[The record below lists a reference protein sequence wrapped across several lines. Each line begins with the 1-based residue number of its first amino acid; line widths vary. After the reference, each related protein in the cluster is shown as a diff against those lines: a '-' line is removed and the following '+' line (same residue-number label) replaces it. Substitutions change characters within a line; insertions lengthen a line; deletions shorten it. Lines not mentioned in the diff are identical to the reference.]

1 MGIMKK
7 LLTGLTIIVL
17 AAILLLGYFGF
28 VPVVSNIMG
37 ANTPRDL
44 GVRATAAH
52 LASANAKLGVTF
64 TVLPST
70 AEGKA
75 SLSET
80 GTQPVNVQLTS
91 EEVTALVNDHS
102 EKWKYYPIDHVQVKI
117 NTDNTIELSG
127 VLRVDRWK
135 GYADATGLP
144 ESGRSQIRPYLSVFT
159 SNPAIYM
166 KGTLSIQNYPQLSV
180 SEIDLGRLGVTQS
193 QFNDY
198 LYAVESFISHVDN
211 LYQIHITQLKAEG
224 GMLRVVGSEPTNVGL
239 SPPQTRVT
247 NFWVPSAESAI
258 SSIALVS
265 LAMIIYNSISAPMR
279 WLSEKLNSLIP
290 EFIKKSIED
299 FLASK
304 SEQTIELKK
313 GSIFKLTKQEI
324 FSYAV
329 SLTVL
334 TFAFSYSSSESIEEM
349 LLMIPVVLT
358 TSIVVEFTKNVLIAM
373 IARTRG
379 VWTEHRIWFYGIIMF
394 LASTLVFKTPFS
406 SPSRNV
412 NNAENLNKRT
422 VGLLASSSVL
432 IGLVFAAIFYAFLIL
447 GVPYLGKIGLGMC
460 LLMVLFDSMPIKA
473 MNGGDIYE
481 WSKAISILLLII
493 TMSLNLYWLWL
504 L

>member
-1 MGIMKK
+1 MSLIKK
-7 LLTGLTIIVL
+7 ILTGLTIIILV
-17 AAILLLGYFGF
+17 AVLLLGYYGF
-28 VPVVSNIMG
+28 VPVVSNILG

-44 GVRATAAH
+44 GVRATAAD

-80 GTQPVNVQLTS
+80 GTQPINVQLTS
-91 EEVTALVNDHS
+91 EEITAVVNDHAA
-102 EKWKYYPIDHVQVKI
+102 KWKYYPIDRVQVKI
-117 NTDNTIELSG
+117 NIDNTIELSG

-144 ESGRSQIRPYLSVFT
+144 ESIRSQVRPYLTAIT

-180 SEIDLGRLGVTQS
+180 SEIDLGRVGFTQS
-193 QFNDY
+193 QFDDY

-224 GMLRVVGSEPTNVGL
+224 GTLRVAGSSPTNVGL
-239 SPPQTRVT
+239 SPPQTRIT
-247 NFWVPSAESAI
+247 NFWVPSAEAAVA
-258 SSIALVS
+258 SIALVS
-265 LAMIIYNSISAPMR
+265 LAMIIYNSVSAPMK
-279 WLSEKLNSLIP
+279 WFSEKLNALLP
-290 EFIKKSIED
+290 EFIKKWFED
-299 FLASK
+299 FIGSK
-304 SEQTIELKK
+304 SEQIIDLKK
-313 GSIFKLTKQEI
+313 GSIFKLTKQEV
-324 FSYAV
+324 FSYAI

-334 TFAFSYSSSESIEEM
+334 TFAFSYSSSESVEEM
-349 LLMIPVVLT
+349 LFMVPVVLS

-373 IARTRG
+373 IGRSRG
-379 VWTEHRIWFYGIIMF
+379 VWTEHRIWFYGLTMF

-412 NNAENLNKRT
+412 HNSTNLNKRT

-432 IGLVFAAIFYAFLIL
+432 IGLVLAAIFYAFLII
-447 GVPYLGKIGLGMC
+447 GVPFIGEIGLGMC
-460 LLMVLFDSMPIKA
+460 LLMALFDSMPIKA
-473 MNGGDIYE
+473 MNGGDIYD
-481 WSKAISILLLII
+481 WSKAICILLFII
-493 TMSLNLYWLWL
+493 TMALNLYWLL
-504 L
+504 LL